1 MINDTTDAQR
11 SLAGRIAT
19 LGPARNYPKR
29 AIVFQEGD
37 RTNQIFVVLSGHVKI
52 FLADGDGREI
62 VINEL
67 GPGQFFG
74 EMSLDGEPR
83 SASVMTTEPSR
94 LAIVE
99 REAFRRYLA
108 ADPDAAFELLVTVI
122 RRTRNATRVAGN
134 LALMDVYGRL
144 ARLLLDLAKPD
155 GDLLVIGERLTQ
167 QELAIRVGATREM
180 VARVLADMRE
190 SGHVTIEKDRMVIHR
205 QLPARR

>member
-1 MINDTTDAQR
+1 MTHDTTDAQR
-11 SLAGRIAT
+11 PLAARIAA
-19 LGPARNYPKR
+19 LGPVRGYPKR
-29 AIVFQEGD
+29 AVVFQEGD
-37 RTNQIFVVLSGHVKI
+37 RTDHIFVVLSGHVKV

-94 LAIVE
+94 LAVVE

-108 ADPDAAFELLVTVI
+108 SDPDAAFELLTTVI

-155 GDLLVIGERLTQ
+155 GDHLVIADRPTQ
-167 QELAIRVGATREM
+167 QEFAIRVGATREM
-180 VARVLADMRE
+180 VARVLGDVRE

>member
-1 MINDTTDAQR
+1 
-11 SLAGRIAT
+11 
-19 LGPARNYPKR
+19 
-29 AIVFQEGD
+29 
-37 RTNQIFVVLSGHVKI
+37 VLSGHVKI

-108 ADPDAAFELLVTVI
+108 ADPDAAFELLTTVI